1 MLATLAAGFASMNL
15 VTVVLLCTT
24 GNQTDSLRQRFPY
37 WKPFERPDARS
48 RTSCHG
54 NFENLRQLE
63 VRTHHS
69 HSYGIYGYVWHDAQ
83 AILSADILPPSSS
96 RRQIGGIWLRLWH
109 SYGGYAPSRDWG
121 SHRSEFAWSELPK
134 STLPAPQT
142 AGPLPP
148 CPTDFPFKPE
158 GRGYPSNRSA
168 NTEVASAGEQRA
180 PSPRS
185 LCEGLRPTASF
196 PMVFPQP
203 VLLPDPATPRNS
215 GRDRSDM
222 RPESTPILTSRLPV
236 VRYARDARNP
246 GVAPVCL

>member
-1 MLATLAAGFASMNL
+1 MQTLKTFDNLRSGPTTATATASTATFGTMPRQYSARTFFHPQAL
-15 VTVVLLCTT
+15 GDRSVGYGCGYGIAMADMRHHEIGAVTAQSL
-24 GNQTDSLRQRFPY
+24 LRQ
-37 WKPFERPDARS
+37 
-48 RTSCHG
+48 SCQRAL
-54 NFENLRQLE
+54 F
-63 VRTHHS
+63 
-69 HSYGIYGYVWHDAQ
+69 
-83 AILSADILPPSSS
+83 
-96 RRQIGGIWLRLWH
+96 
-109 SYGGYAPSRDWG
+109 
-121 SHRSEFAWSELPK
+121 
-134 STLPAPQT
+134 PAPQT

-148 CPTDFPFKPE
+148 CPTAFPFKPE